1 MNDIINLI
9 ALMNKAFKQPV
20 ATDLQNL
27 GPERIAKFEAALAE
41 EVKELSL
48 CLKVEDGEAVAID
61 FVQFADTL
69 SDILVYVLSESVKW
83 GIPILSVTRAVI
95 ASQETK
101 LVDGEPVMSPCG
113 NKWGK
118 GPKFTPPD
126 DDIETLLV
134 ASLSDQDI
142 DLYRRIGNFVRNYP
156 ADRDLVIPEAER
168 LISKKHGAVE

>member
-48 CLKVEDGEAVAID
+48 CLKIEDGEAVAID

-69 SDILVYVLSESVKW
+69 ADILVYVLSESVKW

-95 ASQETK
+95 ASQKTK

-118 GPKFTPPD
+118 GPNFMPPE
-126 DDIETLLV
+126 DDIETLLI
-134 ASLSDQDI
+134 ASLSEKDI
-142 DLYRRIGNFVRNYP
+142 NLHREIGSFVRCYP
-156 ADRDLVIPEAER
+156 EDRDLAIPEAER
-168 LISKKHGAVE
+168 LIPKKHDAVE